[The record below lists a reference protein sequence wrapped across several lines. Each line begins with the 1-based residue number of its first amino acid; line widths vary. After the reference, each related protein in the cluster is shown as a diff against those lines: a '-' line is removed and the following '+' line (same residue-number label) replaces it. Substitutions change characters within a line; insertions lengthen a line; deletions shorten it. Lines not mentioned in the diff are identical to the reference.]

1 MIDRITEAQITTE
14 SPAFAKPLLAEV
26 PFSEAYLLDCIELMS
41 RYEDGYFDLAVCDP
55 PYGIGM
61 DNQKKRTKPN
71 RPNSYTHYKDIKY
84 NISNW
89 DNNTPTKEYFTE
101 LFRVSK
107 NQIIWGANYFCE
119 YLPSGKGWI
128 YWDKQM
134 GDNSFSSGE
143 FAYQSMFVKSFSFS
157 YPSDRGQNRIHPTE
171 KPIQLYDW
179 IFSKFTKEGMKV
191 LDTHLGSQNSR
202 LSAHKYNLNFV
213 GCEID
218 EIYFKNGNKRYA
230 DFTSQTRLW

>member
-1 MIDRITEAQITTE
+1 MQDIKINDQ
-14 SPAFAKPLLAEV
+14 SPHCSKHVLAAV
-26 PFSEAYLLDCIELMS
+26 PFSDVYLLDCIELMKK
-41 RYEDGYFDLAVCDP
+41 YEDKYFDLAVCDP

-71 RPNSYTHYKDIKY
+71 RPNSYTQYKDIKY

-107 NQIIWGANYFCE
+107 EQIIWGANYFCE

-143 FAYQSMFVKSFSFS
+143 FAYQSMFVKSFSYS
-157 YPSDRGQNRIHPTE
+157 YPSDRSQNRIHPTE

-179 IFSKFTKEGMKV
+179 IFSKFTKEGMKI

-218 EIYFKNGNKRYA
+218 ETYFKNGNKRYNE
-230 DFTSQTRLW
+230 FVSQLRMF

>member
-1 MIDRITEAQITTE
+1 MIKSHKIGN
-14 SPAFAKPLLAEV
+14 SEV
-26 PFSEAYLLDCIELMS
+26 FLQDCVEGMKG
-41 RYEDGYFDLAVCDP
+41 YEDGYFDLACVDP
-55 PYGIGM
+55 NYGIGM

-179 IFSKFTKEGMKV
+179 IFSKFTKEGMKI
-191 LDTHLGSQNSR
+191 LDTHLGSQSNR
-202 LSAHKYNLNFV
+202 ISAEKNKMIFTAF
-213 GCEID
+213 ETD
-218 EIYFKNGNKRYA
+218 EDYFNQGNKRFE
-230 DFTSQTRLW
+230 DFKKQLTIF